1 MHHLRPLVV
10 TTIILLLGA
19 CGSGDDR
26 PSAAEWQPR
35 WEAARGVLPS
45 AETLTGDGEDVCG
58 GALGDL
64 RAAREELVDTPRPV
78 LDDSVSDWVGEAEA
92 LLLECPSEED
102 EVAERLED
110 LEVLAAEVDAG
121 LEASETG

>member
-1 MHHLRPLVV
+1 MI
-10 TTIILLLGA
+10 TIALLLPSA

-26 PSAAEWQPR
+26 PSAAAWQSR
-35 WEAARGVLPS
+35 WEAARDLVPS
-45 AETLTGDGEDVCG
+45 ADALTGDGEDACG

-78 LDDSVSDWVGEAEA
+78 LDDSVSDWVSEAEA
-92 LLLECPSEED
+92 LLLECPSDEE
-102 EVAERLED
+102 EVAERLEN
-110 LEVLAAEVDAG
+110 LEVLAAEVEAG